1 MLLRRAGSPRIL
13 SVPSPACAA
22 IMVGLLATACG
33 SAVSG
38 DENGSTGTEAGEG
51 FPVTVED
58 NCGETTT
65 FDGPP
70 SSAVTL
76 TSNATELML
85 ELDLAEHMSGSAYQR
100 DRPIGSQY
108 EADYETVPVLADDLP
123 SLEVL
128 LDAEPD
134 FVYSGYPDG
143 FSESSGYT
151 RDRLHE
157 LSIDTHLNPEG
168 CTTEPVNFDLLFEEI
183 RTIGDI
189 FGVPEEAES
198 SVAGIEER
206 LGSVRDQ
213 LDGVEPVDVFVYN
226 TGEDAPST
234 TGGFSMLNHMIE
246 EAGGRNVFADE
257 EERWMQ
263 VSWEQVTD
271 REPDVI
277 LIYDHLEPS
286 QEEKENVL
294 TSTPALED
302 LSAVQEERFPAISL
316 SLAQP
321 GPRSIE
327 GVEELAGQLHPH
339 VFDE

>member
-1 MLLRRAGSPRIL
+1 MRPRWAD
-13 SVPSPACAA
+13 STPFAVPSRACAA
-22 IMVGLLATACG
+22 VMAGLLVTACG
-33 SAVSG
+33 SAVTD
-38 DENGSTGTEAGEG
+38 DEDGTGTEAGEG

-65 FDGPP
+65 FDQPP

-85 ELDLAEHMSGSAYQR
+85 ELGLTDHMSGAAYQR
-100 DRPIGSQY
+100 DRPIGAQY
-108 EADYETVPVLADDLP
+108 EEDYESVPVLADDLP

-168 CTTEPVNFDLLFEEI
+168 CTTEPVSFDLLFEEV

-189 FGVPEEAES
+189 FGVPDEAES
-198 SVAGIEER
+198 SVTDIEER
-206 LGSVRDQ
+206 LDAVRDGIE
-213 LDGVEPVDVFVYN
+213 GVEPVDVFVYN

-234 TGGFSMLNHMIE
+234 TGGFSMLTHMIE
-246 EAGGRNVFADE
+246 EAGGRNIFADE

-263 VSWEQVTD
+263 VSWEQVAD

-277 LIYDHLEPS
+277 LIYDHVEPS
-286 QEEKENVL
+286 QEEKEDTL
-294 TSTPALED
+294 TSTPAIED
-302 LSAVQEERFPAISL
+302 LTAVQQERFPVVSL

-321 GPRSIE
+321 GPRSVE
-327 GVEELAGQLHPH
+327 GVEELAEQFHPQA
-339 VFDE
+339 FDE